1 MITAK
6 RSQNLLVILLIIFSV
21 FLNIQAATLNQNGY
35 TLNIAISNQVSRIPG
50 NQRASFLQNIRVSR
64 NSQS

>member
-6 RSQNLLVILLIIFSV
+6 ESTSLLLIIFSV

-35 TLNIAISNQVSRIPG
+35 TLNIAISSQVTRIPED
-50 NQRASFLQNIRVSR
+50 QRDNFLQNIRVSR
-64 NSQS
+64 NNLL